1 MKTIKKT
8 SVLAFLIFINF
19 VYSQKTWLPVTTSF
33 EPDEK
38 TFMALNT
45 NNTIWIKKVSKNIEF
60 HTQQGKKNIDG
71 YELMLFKVDCDNRK
85 LGLIQI
91 VVYDKKGK
99 TVNSTKLK
107 DYEVDM
113 DYVIPDSVGE
123 TYLDT
128 YCNLP
133 LIE

>member
-1 MKTIKKT
+1 MRTIKKT

-71 YELMLFKVDCDNRK
+71 YQLMLFKVDCDNRK
-85 LGLIQI
+85 IGLIQI
-91 VVYDKKGK
+91 VVYDKNGK

>member
-1 MKTIKKT
+1 MRTIKKT

-71 YELMLFKVDCDNRK
+71 YQLMLFRVD
-85 LGLIQI
+85 
-91 VVYDKKGK
+91 
-99 TVNSTKLK
+99 
-107 DYEVDM
+107 
-113 DYVIPDSVGE
+113 
-123 TYLDT
+123 
-128 YCNLP
+128 
-133 LIE
+133 

>member
-1 MKTIKKT
+1 MT
-8 SVLAFLIFINF
+8 
-19 VYSQKTWLPVTTSF
+19 
-33 EPDEK
+33 
-38 TFMALNT
+38 
-45 NNTIWIKKVSKNIEF
+45 
-60 HTQQGKKNIDG
+60 
-71 YELMLFKVDCDNRK
+71 DNRK

-91 VVYDKKGK
+91 VVYDKNGK